1 MESGCCLQINKDLL
15 PVRIPVT
22 KFSWKTENTI
32 VFTDQQRHANV
43 MLVAEG
49 RGHVYCK
56 QRCPELPRGLPAGD
70 RGEEAAAAVNPKAP
84 EAQSLKPQTRRG
96 LITAEGKLGDCCV
109 SG

>member
-1 MESGCCLQINKDLL
+1 ML

-22 KFSWKTENTI
+22 KFGQKTENTI

-43 MLVAEG
+43 MVVAEG

-70 RGEEAAAAVNPKAP
+70 PEEAEDAGSRCESAVASNR
-84 EAQSLKPQTRRG
+84 PQGVGSQKRRIETAG
-96 LITAEGKLGDCCV
+96 LQNIASEPRGG
-109 SG
+109 